1 MKAIMSAV
9 LGLVLSVPAAAH
21 AGALVSAINP
31 ALYDTAPRSV
41 IKVQLS
47 CREWVSVC
55 LKRFGPRS
63 PKYGQ
68 CLRNHGC

>member
-1 MKAIMSAV
+1 MKAVISAV
-9 LGLVLSVPAAAH
+9 FGLVLSASAAP
-21 AGALVSAINP
+21 AGAPVSAINP
-31 ALYDTAPRSV
+31 ALYDTGPHSV

-47 CREWVSVC
+47 CREWVSTC
-55 LKRFGPRS
+55 LKRFGPKS

>member
-9 LGLVLSVPAAAH
+9 FGLVLSISAAH
-21 AGALVSAINP
+21 ADALVSAINP
-31 ALYDTAPRSV
+31 ALYDTGPRSV

-47 CREWVSVC
+47 CREWVSTC